1 MTSKDLVVQK
11 LKKRLS
17 NRFIRNAGWLGF
29 AELLNRFFRLGTT
42 VVLARIFT
50 PYDYGLLAILYLV
63 HSFAE
68 VFTSKVGI
76 GAKIIQADSEKLDSI
91 CNTAYWISW
100 ILCGGMFLLQCV
112 ASVPIAWVY
121 QDHQLILPIC
131 ILGLKYLIL
140 PTFKI
145 KASLLKREN
154 KLKIQAIANAVDSLT
169 SNAITIVLVLLG
181 MGIWAIVAAMVV
193 STVFRGMIY
202 HRYYYWVSPKTLE
215 LKYWREVTSFGGNI
229 LGVSLL
235 DQLRMNL
242 DYLIV
247 GRFLSVETLGLYFF
261 AFNAGIGIS
270 QNVINALIS
279 SLFPHLCEVRGNLSE
294 LKQRYLG
301 SIKAIATVLI
311 PLVLLQSSLAPV
323 YVPIIFGEKWTEA
336 IPILSIICLSAIP
349 LAFAL
354 ASYQL
359 LNAVG
364 KVKITLI
371 WNSIYTVFFAI
382 AILIAVQW
390 GIFSVAVS
398 VLICQGI
405 TLIFSIWAA
414 RYVLDRKDTSIPVD

>member
-1 MTSKDLVVQK
+1 MIVQK
-11 LKKRLS
+11 LKQRLS
-17 NRFIRNAGWLGF
+17 SRFIRNAGWLGL

-42 VVLARIFT
+42 VVLARLFT

-68 VFTSKVGI
+68 VFTSKIGI
-76 GAKIIQADSEKLDSI
+76 GAKIVQADSEKLDSI
-91 CNTAYWISW
+91 CNTAYWICW
-100 ILCGGMFLLQCV
+100 MLCVGIFLVQCI
-112 ASVPIAWVY
+112 ASVPIAWIY
-121 QDHQLILPIC
+121 QDNQLILPIC
-131 ILGLKYLIL
+131 VVGLKYLIL

-145 KASLLKREN
+145 QSSLLKREN
-154 KLKIQAIANAVDSLT
+154 KLKIQALSNVVDSLT
-169 SNAITIVLVLLG
+169 SNIITIAFIFLG
-181 MGIWAIVAAMVV
+181 MGIWAIVAAMIL
-193 STVFRGMIY
+193 STFFRGMIY
-202 HRYYYWVSPKTLE
+202 NRYYHWVPPKKIKM
-215 LKYWREVTSFGGNI
+215 KYWQDVISFGGNI

-247 GRFLSVETLGLYFF
+247 GRFVSVEALGLYFF

-270 QNVINALIS
+270 QNVINALMS
-279 SLFPHLCEVRGNLSE
+279 SLFPHLCEVRGNLKQ
-294 LKQRYLG
+294 LKERYMG

-311 PLVLLQSSLAPV
+311 PLVLLQSSLAPF
-323 YVPIIFGEKWTEA
+323 YVPIVFGEQWAEA

-354 ASYQL
+354 ASYEL

-390 GIFSVAVS
+390 GIFSVALS

-405 TLIFSIWAA
+405 TLIFSIWVV
-414 RYVLDRKDTSIPVD
+414 RYILYRADTPIILD